1 MARWLVFGDSHIAPF
16 RKAVELGLLPPE
28 TGLLE
33 VRGATAMGLANPQ
46 SVTGA
51 LEIFEAGLLPP
62 RPGAVP
68 VMQLG
73 EVDCGFVIWYR
84 AEKHQLPVADQTEK
98 SIQRY
103 FGFVDRLLAAGY
115 PSVVITGATV
125 PTIRDGQDWGEV
137 AHLRREVQTTL
148 VERTQLTLA
157 YNDRLQQG
165 ARARGLPFVCIAD
178 AVLDPE
184 TGVVKDY
191 YRRKNPL
198 NHHLH
203 AARSAELWV
212 AGLNALSLPA
222 LLAGEKITA

>member
-16 RKAVELGLLPPE
+16 RKAVELGLLPPD

-33 VRGATAMGLANPQ
+33 VRGATAMGLANRQ

-51 LEIFEAGLLPP
+51 LERFEAGLLPP
-62 RPGAVP
+62 RPGSLP

-84 AEKHQLPVADQTEK
+84 AEKHHLPVADQMEK
-98 SIQRY
+98 SIERY
-103 FGFVDRLLAAGY
+103 FAFADRLLAAGY
-115 PSVVITGATV
+115 PGVVITGATV

-148 VERTQLTLA
+148 VARTQLTLA
-157 YNDRLQQG
+157 YNARLRQG
-165 ARARGLPFVCIAD
+165 AAARGLPFVCIAD
-178 AVLDPE
+178 QVLDPA
-184 TGVVKDY
+184 TGVVKDF

-203 AARSAELWV
+203 AARAAELW
-212 AGLNALSLPA
+212 AAALNALPLPA
-222 LLAGEKITA
+222 LLAGGKAPA